1 MSEAEET
8 VKDTKKKGGKKEKKE
23 TKEKKEKKWVPKF
36 GSWCYYELYSSNVVE
51 AQAFYKGV
59 FGWESKELMK
69 DPQYFGIND
78 ASGNMIAGLMDVKII
93 GGAPPHWMPYVHSK
107 NLEASIKP
115 IEKAGGK
122 VVKAPTEVPEH
133 GRFAIIADP
142 EGAHFA
148 LWQMKE
154 KVTPTK
160 DNDKNLK
167 KPPTPFCWGELN
179 VKDSEAA
186 LKFYKPALGWA
197 SHDKA
202 MGPGDDAPKY
212 HMFALKGE
220 RDVKKVFSGIGR
232 LEGDARPHW
241 LTYVEVKN
249 ADETVAKITELGG
262 KIIKPAFDVPTVGRM
277 STVADPQGAVFAI
290 FQPAP
295 KSEKMDDSAA
305 EGEKKRPSRGKGK
318 KKEKDEDDEDEKP
331 EKKEKK
337 AKAPAKS
344 RAKGKRKAAE
354 VDDEEDDKDKKDDK
368 EKDEQANG
376 DKDKEGDKKK
386 DKEEGDKKK
395 SRTRGKKAK
404 TE

>member
-8 VKDTKKKGGKKEKKE
+8 VKETKKKGGKKEKKE
-23 TKEKKEKKWVPKF
+23 TKEKKEKKWMPKF
-36 GSWCYYELYSSNVVE
+36 NTWCYYELYSNNVVE
-51 AQAFYKGV
+51 TQAFYKGV

-78 ASGNMIAGLMDVKII
+78 ASGNMIAGLMDVKITA
-93 GGAPPHWMPYVHSK
+93 GAPPHWMPYVHSK

-122 VVKAPTEVPEH
+122 VVKAATEVPNH
-133 GRFAIIADP
+133 GRFAIISDP
-142 EGAHFA
+142 EGARFA
-148 LWQMKE
+148 LWQMND

-167 KPPTPFCWGELN
+167 KPPTPFCWEELN

-186 LKFYKPALGWA
+186 LKFYKPALSWT
-197 SHDKA
+197 SHDHA

-220 RDVKKVFSGIGR
+220 RDPKKAFSGIGR
-232 LEGDARPHW
+232 LEGDAHPHW

-249 ADETVAKITELGG
+249 ADETVAKISELGG

-277 STVADPQGAVFAI
+277 ATVADPQGAVFAI
-290 FQPAP
+290 IQSAP
-295 KSEKMDDSAA
+295 KPEKMDDTA

-318 KKEKDEDDEDEKP
+318 KKEKDEDEDEKP

-354 VDDEEDDKDKKDDK
+354 ADEEDGDEDKKDDK
-368 EKDEQANG
+368 EKEEQANG
-376 DKDKEGDKKK
+376 DDKDKESDKKK

-395 SRTRGKKAK
+395 SRARGKKAK